1 MDAAIRHSE
10 QAVWSPR
17 PIALVCRQSSKA
29 FLSTSST
36 VWLTKAVDISVSYPV
51 HVVAYTV
58 PSLRRPPVLLVRQ
71 RVIRGGK
78 LQILLGL
85 LGSASRLSGA
95 FLAGG
100 LTLSG
105 CLSRDLD
112 AGLFGELS
120 QVLDPSSG
128 SLLRDDILLRSGIN
142 SALSL
147 AHSTKAGAIL
157 ESLDGGAHSPL
168 GAQVLGIT
176 ALILLHLL
184 DG

>member
-1 MDAAIRHSE
+1 MLFRSF
-10 QAVWSPR
+10 
-17 PIALVCRQSSKA
+17 SSA
-29 FLSTSST
+29 GRF
-36 VWLTKAVDISVSYPV
+36 
-51 HVVAYTV
+51 
-58 PSLRRPPVLLVRQ
+58 
-71 RVIRGGK
+71 
-78 LQILLGL
+78 
-85 LGSASRLSGA
+85 SGA

-100 LTLSG
+100 LILGS

-147 AHSTKAGAIL
+147 THNTKAGATL